1 MVWVAL
7 GIQALINIIL
17 VIWLY
22 AKLKERFYT
31 IQELILMTERS
42 LLNSDIEIEQKIKS
56 LPKEIVIKN
65 VLKIP

>member
-1 MVWVAL
+1 VVL
-7 GIQALINIIL
+7 GILALTNIIL

-22 AKLKERFYT
+22 NKLKERFYV
-31 IQELILMTERS
+31 IQELILTTERS

-56 LPKEIVIKN
+56 LSKEIVIKN

>member
-1 MVWVAL
+1 MIIIL
-7 GIQALINIIL
+7 IILALINIIL

-22 AKLKERFYT
+22 NEFKERFYT

-42 LLNSDIEIEQKIKS
+42 LLNSDIEIEQKIKNLS
-56 LPKEIVIKN
+56 KEIVIKN

>member
-1 MVWVAL
+1 
-7 GIQALINIIL
+7 

-22 AKLKERFYT
+22 NEFKERFYT

-56 LPKEIVIKN
+56 LSKEIVIKN

>member
-1 MVWVAL
+1 MIYIL
-7 GIQALINIIL
+7 IILALINILL

-22 AKLKERFYT
+22 TEFKERFYT

>member
-1 MVWVAL
+1 MIYVL
-7 GIQALINIIL
+7 IILALINILL

-22 AKLKERFYT
+22 TELKERFYT
-31 IQELILMTERS
+31 IQELILTTERS
-42 LLNSDIEIEQKIKS
+42 LLNSDIEIEQKIKN